1 MGKRYQP
8 IQPPSYYLNKNFEP
22 SQEYLNTLGQNIVS
36 GNIPDY
42 YSGIGE
48 SNSQEFQN
56 YLNNAL
62 AKTGATV
69 AEQLS
74 ATGNAR
80 QGVGADIMARS
91 ANDISANY
99 GYQDYL
105 RAMQGKQNL
114 LGLGTGLVSGVADR
128 SLSESG
134 NKNQFN
140 LGVYNTQESSNQY
153 AYNAKMTQKAQEDA
167 LLSSILSAG
176 IGVAGNVIGM
186 GMMGGMGA
194 PSMQS
199 ALTPYMATQG
209 YSPVALR

>member
-22 SQEYLNTLGQNIVS
+22 SQEYLNTLGQDIVS

-62 AKTGATV
+62 AKTGQTV
-69 AEQLS
+69 SEQLS
-74 ATGNAR
+74 ASGNAR
-80 QGVGADIMARS
+80 QGVGADIMARM

-99 GYQDYL
+99 GYQDYT
-105 RAMQGKQNL
+105 RALAGKENL
-114 LGLGTGLVSGVADR
+114 LNLGTNLVSNVADR
-128 SLSESG
+128 SLNES
-134 NKNQFN
+134 NAKNTFN
-140 LGVYNTQESSNQY
+140 TNVYQTQESANQFK
-153 AYNAKMTQKAQEDA
+153 YNAKMTQKAQEDA

-176 IGVAGNVIGM
+176 IGTVGNMAGM
-186 GMMGGMGA
+186 YMMGSA
-194 PSMQS
+194 TPNMQS
-199 ALTPYMATQG
+199 QLTPYMATQG